1 MLALA
6 GATLAP
12 ASAAAQTKAPWKAVH
27 FDHISY
33 SVNDNTKS
41 AAWYANLMG
50 WEIANDNGKNQ
61 ATLRIG
67 DVGEIIIRNSRR
79 PEGGRRQR

>member
-1 MLALA
+1 MVRQPDGL
-6 GATLAP
+6 G
-12 ASAAAQTKAPWKAVH
+12 
-27 FDHISY
+27 
-33 SVNDNTKS
+33 NR
-41 AAWYANLMG
+41 
-50 WEIANDNGKNQ
+50 NDNGKNQ